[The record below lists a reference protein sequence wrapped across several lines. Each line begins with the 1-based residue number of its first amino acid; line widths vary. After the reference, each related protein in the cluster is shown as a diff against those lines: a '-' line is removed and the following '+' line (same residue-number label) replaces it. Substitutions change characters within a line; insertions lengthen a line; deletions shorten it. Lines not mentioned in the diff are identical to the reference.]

1 MKLSHQANRK
11 DFVLCNRPF
20 CQNGADRASTE
31 NWGYKLYSSMAAQAA
46 VMRAEVNNVQRKIAS
61 CAEKRLK
68 NKKGRAKGDKCFLEI
83 YLHDIKILMDDETI
97 HIWLRTPASDKGTVL
112 LIILYILMR
121 LIAIVRKDSSSIVR
135 ALGLPSRTS
144 LELVVVLLHLQKVI
158 FLTLADKQ

>member
-68 NKKGRAKGDKCFLEI
+68 NKKGRAKGDIYFLEM
-83 YLHDIKILMDDETI
+83 YLRDIKILMDDENC
-97 HIWLRTPASDKGTVL
+97 LVKDKCHRS
-112 LIILYILMR
+112 MR
-121 LIAIVRKDSSSIVR
+121 KTEKLHSLQIVFESLGHTCSIVM
-135 ALGLPSRTS
+135 LS
-144 LELVVVLLHLQKVI
+144 HL
-158 FLTLADKQ
+158 